1 MTLNQSLATLGIF
14 IMAFASSLSAHGAS
28 QDKSPLEFKME
39 SLTGDEI
46 DLAKYQGKVLL
57 IVNVASKCGLTP
69 QYEQLQALH
78 DKYADQGLAI
88 LGFPCNQFRGQE
100 PGTATEIAE
109 FCKKN
114 YGVSFD
120 MFAKVDVNGEEAC
133 DLYKLLTSTDTKPA
147 GPGDISWNFEKFV
160 VNRDGEVI
168 ARFAPRTI
176 PDADDVVEV
185 LEAELKKEPKEAPAV
200 KAAE

>member
-1 MTLNQSLATLGIF
+1 MSLNQTIATLGIF

-28 QDKSPLEFKME
+28 QDKSPLEFKMD
-39 SLTGDEI
+39 SLTGEEV
-46 DLAKYQGKVLL
+46 DLAKYKGKVIL

-100 PGTATEIAE
+100 PGTAAEIAE

-133 DLYKLLTSTDTKPA
+133 DLYKLLTSLETKPA

-160 VNRDGEVI
+160 VNRDGEVV

-176 PDADDVVEV
+176 PDADEVVEV
-185 LEAELKKEPKEAPAV
+185 LETELKKEPKEAAAV
-200 KAAE
+200 KATE